1 MGNRKG
7 GGGLPRFLWDDRRL
21 LEPPTPAPMPRC
33 PVCGEKLAPEDAV
46 YLRGGAVLGCAFCVR
61 RRDADTL
68 DTETAAG
75 GLLPCR

>member
-1 MGNRKG
+1 
-7 GGGLPRFLWDDRRL
+7 
-21 LEPPTPAPMPRC
+21 MPRC